1 MAVGHRIVK
10 LFICKINTVT
20 TFQLWEVLGLV
31 CLKFFLCSVIYLLEW
46 SSLSLILK
54 WKETRKIKMCLC
66 VVIYGYKCYTV
77 ETVFSLFSGTILF
90 CLWLFQQVRN
100 DEMVFYLV
108 KYFFSILFPL
118 AVRSSTTKALYQHPE
133 EGTK

>member
-1 MAVGHRIVK
+1 
-10 LFICKINTVT
+10 
-20 TFQLWEVLGLV
+20 
-31 CLKFFLCSVIYLLEW
+31 
-46 SSLSLILK
+46 
-54 WKETRKIKMCLC
+54 MCLC